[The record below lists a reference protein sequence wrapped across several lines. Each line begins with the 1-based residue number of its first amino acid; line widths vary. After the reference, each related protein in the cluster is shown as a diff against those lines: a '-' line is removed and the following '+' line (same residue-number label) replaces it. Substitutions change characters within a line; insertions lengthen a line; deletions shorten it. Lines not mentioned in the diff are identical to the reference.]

1 MTLVNDLSSSTCKV
15 PASHSTVMSS
25 PSPAQHRRRRRW
37 AYSVGRARPRR
48 ILPPS
53 RIGMLVWYDRYGEGT
68 RDMRQPSPL
77 SAARRSGLDGPPTSP
92 APKRRGNN
100 RPHRR
105 TVRHQHLPSSA
116 APTRFTSTI
125 RDADGSKPTVRN
137 RPPTV
142 PGPKAPK
149 PLVRL
154 GVRTVRTVRTVPSP
168 SPWHEGGTAPT
179 RASVATAPT
188 LARPP
193 RGPWTVAAGRGLP
206 CLRQGV
212 LSHPPASACRAR
224 PLARRKVW
232 ATSYTAALLAQRAQ
246 VDREGLR
253 PARPPGCASRSSR

>member
-1 MTLVNDLSSSTCKV
+1 MTCRRA
-15 PASHSTVMSS
+15 PARCLHPTA
-25 PSPAQHRRRRRW
+25 PSCPHH
-37 AYSVGRARPRR
+37 P
-48 ILPPS
+48 
-53 RIGMLVWYDRYGEGT
+53 
-68 RDMRQPSPL
+68 QPSTAVGVGGLTRSVAHGHGASFLHPGSACSSGTTAMVKVRGTCDSHRL
-77 SAARRSGLDGPPTSP
+77 SQQPVARGWTGRRPPRPPRDGATTVHT
-92 APKRRGNN
+92 G
-100 RPHRR
+100 R